1 MAPPDANQLPFSRLP
16 ATDRRKDAI
25 GDGPARTTVYE
36 KRSYAVTTVAQA
48 KQVARNYLAG
58 VGVDSALIRFGLPEV
73 DDRYHIWRVP
83 LVNGPA
89 NERVGQDG
97 LAARQRQAQAH
108 GQHQFGVGEVDD
120 DVAHGP
126 AVAGRTAVEGGGLGA
141 VDGRAHERRSARE
154 ACEGVGVLVGDARHG
169 RSVGERRARA
179 RLRAAESASLTRG

>member
-1 MAPPDANQLPFSRLP
+1 MAPPDTNQLPFSRLP
-16 ATDRRKDAI
+16 AADRRKDAA

-108 GQHQFGVGEVDD
+108 GQHQLGVGEVDD

-126 AVAGRTAVEGGGLGA
+126 AVAGRAAVEGGGIGA
-141 VDGRAHERRSARE
+141 VDGPRAKRAKASACSSGMR
-154 ACEGVGVLVGDARHG
+154 GTDA
-169 RSVGERRARA
+169 V
-179 RLRAAESASLTRG
+179 